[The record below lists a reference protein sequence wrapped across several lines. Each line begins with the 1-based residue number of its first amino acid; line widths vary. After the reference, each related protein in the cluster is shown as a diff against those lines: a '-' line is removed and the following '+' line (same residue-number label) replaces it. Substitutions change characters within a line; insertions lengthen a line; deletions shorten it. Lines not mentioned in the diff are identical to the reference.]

1 MIKNIKGKVTI
12 LAPVSLGELIDKIT
26 ILEIKKEKIDSSKLN
41 NVLKEL
47 HYLNIVLKDINVNV
61 DQSLI
66 KKLKKINRVL
76 WDIEDEIRNK
86 EFLKKFDESFIKLA
100 RLVYLENDKR
110 SSIKHEI
117 NSKYNSS
124 IIEEKSYKKY

>member
-1 MIKNIKGKVTI
+1 MIKDIKEKVTI

-47 HYLNIVLKDINVNV
+47 NYLNIVLKDINVNV

-124 IIEEKSYKKY
+124 IVEEKSYKKY

>member
-1 MIKNIKGKVTI
+1 MIKNIKEKVTI

-47 HYLNIVLKDINVNV
+47 NYLNIVLKDINVNV

-66 KKLKKINRVL
+66 KKLKKINRLL

-124 IIEEKSYKKY
+124 IVEEKSYKKY

>member
-1 MIKNIKGKVTI
+1 MIKNIKEKVTI

-47 HYLNIVLKDINVNV
+47 NYLNIVLKDINVNV

-86 EFLKKFDESFIKLA
+86 EFLKNFDESFIKLA

-124 IIEEKSYKKY
+124 IVEEKSYKKY

>member
-47 HYLNIVLKDINVNV
+47 NYLNIVLKDINVNV

-124 IIEEKSYKKY
+124 IIEVKSYKKY

>member
-1 MIKNIKGKVTI
+1 MIKNLKEKVTI

-47 HYLNIVLKDINVNV
+47 NYLNIVLKEINVNV
-61 DQSLI
+61 DQFLI

-86 EFLKKFDESFIKLA
+86 EFLKKFDENFIELA
-100 RLVYLENDKR
+100 RLIYLENDKR
-110 SSIKHEI
+110 SSIKYEI

>member
-1 MIKNIKGKVTI
+1 MIKNLKEKVTI

-47 HYLNIVLKDINVNV
+47 NYLNIVLKEININV
-61 DQSLI
+61 DQFLI
-66 KKLKKINRVL
+66 EKLKKINRVL

-86 EFLKKFDESFIKLA
+86 EFLKKFDESFIELA

-110 SSIKHEI
+110 
-117 NSKYNSS
+117 
-124 IIEEKSYKKY
+124 

>member
-1 MIKNIKGKVTI
+1 MIKNIKEKVTI

-26 ILEIKKEKIDSSKLN
+26 ILEIKKEKINSSKLN

-47 HYLNIVLKDINVNV
+47 NYLNIVLKDINVNV

-86 EFLKKFDESFIKLA
+86 EFLKNFDESFIKLA

-124 IIEEKSYKKY
+124 IVEEKSYKKY

>member
-1 MIKNIKGKVTI
+1 MIKDIKEKVTI

-47 HYLNIVLKDINVNV
+47 NYLNIVLKDINVNV

-76 WDIEDEIRNK
+76 WDIEDEIMNK

>member
-1 MIKNIKGKVTI
+1 MIKDIKEKVTI

-47 HYLNIVLKDINVNV
+47 NYLNIVLKDIKVNV

-124 IIEEKSYKKY
+124 IIEVKSYKKY

>member
-1 MIKNIKGKVTI
+1 MIKNIKEKVTI

-47 HYLNIVLKDINVNV
+47 NYLNIVLKDINVNV

-124 IIEEKSYKKY
+124 IVEEKSYKKY

>member
-1 MIKNIKGKVTI
+1 MIKNLKEKVTI

-47 HYLNIVLKDINVNV
+47 NYLNIVLKDINVNV

-86 EFLKKFDESFIKLA
+86 EFLKNFDESFIKLA

-124 IIEEKSYKKY
+124 IVEEKSYKKY

>member
-1 MIKNIKGKVTI
+1 MIKNIKEKVTI

-47 HYLNIVLKDINVNV
+47 NYLNIVLKDINVNV

-124 IIEEKSYKKY
+124 IIEVKSYKKY

>member
-1 MIKNIKGKVTI
+1 MVKKAIVSNTI
-12 LAPVSLGELIDKIT
+12 FAPVSLGELIDKIT
-26 ILEIKKEKIDSSKLN
+26 ILEIKKEKINSSKLD

-47 HYLNIVLKDINVNV
+47 NFLKRILEKINLNI
-61 DQSLI
+61 DQPLI
-66 KKLKKINRVL
+66 EKLKNINRDL

-86 EFLKKFDESFIKLA
+86 ESLKKFDERFIEIA
-100 RLVYLENDKR
+100 RLVYIKNDKR
-110 SSIKHEI
+110 SSIKYEI

>member
-1 MIKNIKGKVTI
+1 MIKNIKEKVTI

-47 HYLNIVLKDINVNV
+47 NYLNIVLKDINVNI

-124 IIEEKSYKKY
+124 IVEEKSYKKY